1 MDMLSTF
8 SMATGNLMV
17 GVVEIMIGFS
27 LDVKKDVSQERNLF
41 LVLLG
46 ISGLVSLVILWRS
59 TIIYRRRRKES
70 FVLQTQLE
78 AEEPSKA
85 VLS

>member
-70 FVLQTQLE
+70 FVLQIQLE

>member
-17 GVVEIMIGFS
+17 GGVEIMIGFS

>member
-1 MDMLSTF
+1 MLSTF

-17 GVVEIMIGFS
+17 GGVEIMIGFS

-59 TIIYRRRRKES
+59 TIIYRRRREES

>member
-1 MDMLSTF
+1 
-8 SMATGNLMV
+8 
-17 GVVEIMIGFS
+17 MIGFS

-70 FVLQTQLE
+70 FVLQIQLE